1 MSAIHGACGK
11 IIAKGRKIASYVMGV
26 EESAV
31 IGIPHPDFG
40 EAVTA
45 VVVAKAGATLTE
57 SDLMAQVK
65 GKIANYKV
73 PKRIHV
79 VTALPRNVMGKVQK
93 NVLRDQYK
101 G

>member
-1 MSAIHGACGK
+1 M
-11 IIAKGRKIASYVMGV
+11 
-26 EESAV
+26 

-93 NVLRDQYK
+93 NVLRINIRADALVSSPWPWLACSWPGPVATRQTRVA
-101 G
+101 GC